1 MKVTAE
7 YKIEYFFPI
16 CYYHNN
22 HKDMKIVY
30 RYCNVLIMLLS
41 FTLR

>member
-7 YKIEYFFPI
+7 YKIEYFLQI
-16 CYYHNN
+16 CYCHNN
-22 HKDMKIVY
+22 HKVMKILY
-30 RYCNVLIMLLS
+30 KYCNVLIMLLP